1 MQTTREPAD
10 PISACLVE
18 IDARLSALDEALAS
32 NDTDL
37 IEQRSQSLQ
46 QSLAQSLG
54 RIQQA
59 TQAGQPLSERQL
71 QRLGHVRAR
80 CMNQQQA
87 VHRASASFGRTLS
100 ALFPDAPGVG
110 SGAPAQTAA
119 ARALQAYR

>member
-1 MQTTREPAD
+1 MQATRETAD

-37 IEQRSQSLQ
+37 IEQRSQALQ
-46 QSLAQSLG
+46 HSLAQSLG
-54 RIQQA
+54 RLQQA
-59 TQAGQPLSERQL
+59 AQGGPPLSEAQL

-80 CMNQQQA
+80 CMQQQQA
-87 VHRASASFGRTLS
+87 VHRASASFGRTLG

-119 ARALQAYR
+119 ARALRAYR